1 MKSIISKKSITN
13 EQKLSDLLS
22 NTILEGEC
30 MIWTR
35 ALNTDGYARMAGN
48 IKVHRL
54 VNKLST
60 GEDNH
65 GKVVRHTCDNPKCIN
80 PNHLI
85 VGTHLENIMDRD
97 LRNRTYKKITKE
109 VVTKVKALLNL
120 NSFTQKEIAIL
131 IGIDPRRVSDIKRNI
146 YSDEGKFLRNG

>member
-1 MKSIISKKSITN
+1 MKNIISKKSITN

-97 LRNRTYKKITKE
+97 LRNRTYKKIAKE

>member
-1 MKSIISKKSITN
+1 
-13 EQKLSDLLS
+13 
-22 NTILEGEC
+22 

>member
-1 MKSIISKKSITN
+1 MKHIISKKSITN

>member
-1 MKSIISKKSITN
+1 MKNIISKKSITN

>member
-1 MKSIISKKSITN
+1 MKHIISKKSITN

-22 NTILEGEC
+22 NTVLEGEC

-54 VNKLST
+54 VNELST
-60 GEDNH
+60 GEGNY

-85 VGTHLENIMDRD
+85 AGTPLENVMDRD

-120 NSFTQKEIAIL
+120 NSFTQKEIATL
-131 IGIDPRRVSDIKRNI
+131 IGIDPRRVSDIKCNI
-146 YSDEGKFLRNG
+146 YSDEGKLLRNG